1 MKNKTFKFLLLAVIV
16 LTALLH
22 TEKTYAQKVLIGP
35 RLSGNL
41 NIYNQK
47 GLTGT
52 WNGIGAAIGGTID
65 VSFSPHIG
73 LMANLNVFDMRN
85 FKNSQTQGGVTTEQS
100 YKLAYV
106 TPEVLFKTEFSGF
119 YMVAGPSLGINIT
132 NSGEITQTATGQ
144 TPVSQTSNPEVNTM
158 RLDIKTGAGY
168 TFSLGNNMYMG
179 TDFMVMIP
187 VTDTY
192 NFTGVSNS
200 VLTFQLGAALKFK
213 I

>member
-65 VSFSPHIG
+65 VS
-73 LMANLNVFDMRN
+73 
-85 FKNSQTQGGVTTEQS
+85 
-100 YKLAYV
+100 LAR
-106 TPEVLFKTEFSGF
+106 T
-119 YMVAGPSLGINIT
+119 
-132 NSGEITQTATGQ
+132 
-144 TPVSQTSNPEVNTM
+144 
-158 RLDIKTGAGY
+158 
-168 TFSLGNNMYMG
+168 
-179 TDFMVMIP
+179 
-187 VTDTY
+187 
-192 NFTGVSNS
+192 
-200 VLTFQLGAALKFK
+200 
-213 I
+213 